1 MNIIKLR
8 SIKNKDGELTGPAK
22 AVVLTTAAADV
33 EDSLGGAIRFAF
45 EIEIMRGVHLPRA
58 GGGSIYRFELD
69 EEKAL
74 QLAQLVTLM
83 FFPTNPN

>member
-8 SIKNKDGELTGPAK
+8 SIKNKDGELLGPAK
-22 AVVLTTAAADV
+22 AFIKTTAAADV
-33 EDSLGGAIRFAF
+33 DESLGGAIRFAF
-45 EIEIMRGVHLPRA
+45 EIEIMQGEHRPRP

-83 FFPTNPN
+83 FFPTNHN